1 MGMAAIGLKTV
12 NSLPVSRI
20 LQRWSGSSF
29 SSKAPTHASTCSRR
43 PPTSQACRNPAGPST
58 QPLSDAGWQAAAQDA
73 IHWPSRGP
81 IEACNGHAGRPTAAS
96 NQHFSNQAE
105 GPGHS
110 VTRHHARLQPGA
122 TKSQHM
128 QGGQHTVPLVVQ
140 NGGQQGAHMLMGH
153 QVRPSRSLR
162 SCSAIAAGS
171 AICDVMSVA
180 QEDQFMLRLK
190 DQPDLCA
197 LCSVV

>member
-1 MGMAAIGLKTV
+1 MGMAAIGLKTA

-73 IHWPSRGP
+73 IHWPSRGA

-128 QGGQHTVPLVVQ
+128 QGGQHTQCHLLCKM
-140 NGGQQGAHMLMGH
+140 AE
-153 QVRPSRSLR
+153 
-162 SCSAIAAGS
+162 AICCKIGPCAAGLGLNS
-171 AICDVMSVA
+171 
-180 QEDQFMLRLK
+180 
-190 DQPDLCA
+190 P
-197 LCSVV
+197 LCSSRHRVVFD